1 MFNQKPK
8 SFSVTPTIYELFSSC
23 KNIVDFPRRQNLM
36 WHFMIKTADG
46 HLENGQDTK
55 LTQKC
60 PKFIIL
66 GAKSFP
72 ILGYSL
78 LQIHCQ
84 K

>member
-1 MFNQKPK
+1 
-8 SFSVTPTIYELFSSC
+8 
-23 KNIVDFPRRQNLM
+23 M

-78 LQIHCQ
+78 LQIHYQ